1 MTEQGRK
8 LGIRERRCG
17 LHSPPLEIKTLILS
31 KRDGI
36 KVHTCLDHP
45 NHLPND
51 LKISASTCGTTASS
65 WTCSQQS
72 PPLSGLKISVVNAEW
87 NA

>member
-1 MTEQGRK
+1 MTEQRRK
-8 LGIRERRCG
+8 LGIRERSCG
-17 LHSPPLEIKTLILS
+17 LQSPPAEIKTLILS

-45 NHLPND
+45 NHLASK
-51 LKISASTCGTTASS
+51 LKLSASTYGITPSS

-72 PPLSGLKISVVNAEW
+72 PPQVVKMSVVNRVW
-87 NA
+87 NM